1 MELHDSVAQQMRYV
15 SILAEKVSDKKLSKE
30 IRENQ
35 SECIENIR
43 NACYTLSSID
53 MDKGGFIEILRISVE
68 NFQKR
73 TGISTS
79 LVIIDDGNGVDE
91 KILRAMNS
99 KNVTSIKNQHFGLQN
114 IKLRLNEIGGTIKY
128 FSEKR
133 EGTEVR
139 MRIGK

>member
-1 MELHDSVAQQMRYV
+1 M
-15 SILAEKVSDKKLSKE
+15 I
-30 IRENQ
+30 
-35 SECIENIR
+35 
-43 NACYTLSSID
+43 
-53 MDKGGFIEILRISVE
+53 
-68 NFQKR
+68 
-73 TGISTS
+73 
-79 LVIIDDGNGVDE
+79 LVIFVTDDGNGVDE

-128 FSEKR
+128 FSEKG